1 MGLFTFL
8 FGKPEIREDLNHLDT
23 VRVNIID
30 LEENYT
36 KDWIVGRDIP
46 RETYERFVD
55 PETGELYVVIHYD
68 NGRSFTKIVPKSIW
82 NTARLSMVG

>member
-8 FGKPEIREDLNHLDT
+8 FGKPEIRKDLNHLDT

-30 LEENYT
+30 LEENYA
-36 KDWIVGRDIP
+36 KDWIVGKDIP

-55 PETGELYVVIHYD
+55 PETGELYVVMHYE
-68 NGRSFTKIVPKSIW
+68 NGQSLKKIVPKKTW
-82 NTARLSMVG
+82 DTARRSMVG